1 MRYLTQSMI
10 PAILTIVGL
19 LILARNVAATPVT
32 ATSFEKVNPFGIQT
46 EDFFDQSSDQLPFF
60 NQSLDQCSD
69 QFDQL
74 DQLFDHPFFSAN
86 VDCYLGQKRRQRG
99 SGGRIWTNLY
109 YGNTVLE
116 PKGMNA
122 KIKPNLF
129 GLQVG
134 LDIVQSHGVYKTF
147 FGNFNQSKTKYP
159 DQTNADTENYL
170 LGYGKYIYLNGCHFG
185 GAGSLGYDRYK
196 IRNSSYQINAKGD
209 GLQCNLFGEFGLDF
223 ILGQWGIK
231 PFYALQYDFL
241 YHGRIGQASVPVRED
256 WNGHGLSQFLGIRFN
271 WKLFESF
278 ELQSRLTWIH
288 ELLDNPPVY
297 YHARFSAVQG
307 TGSPAVLFYEG
318 NTGRDWAWIG
328 FGLKLEGVYNVFLF
342 LDYDLM
348 INARHTTHLGN
359 LGLCFGW

>member
-1 MRYLTQSMI
+1 MRYLTQSII
-10 PAILTIVGL
+10 PAILVIVGL
-19 LILARNVAATPVT
+19 LALVRCAAATPVT
-32 ATSFEKVNPFGIQT
+32 TTSFEEFNPFRIQT
-46 EDFFDQSSDQLPFF
+46 EEFFEQSS
-60 NQSLDQCSD
+60 NQS
-69 QFDQL
+69 FDKISNQSCE
-74 DQLFDHPFFSAN
+74 QLFDHPFFSAD

-99 SGGRIWTNLY
+99 SGGRIWANLY
-109 YGNTVLE
+109 YGNTTLE
-116 PKGMNA
+116 PKGVKS
-122 KIKPNLF
+122 KIKPDFF

-134 LDIVQSHGVYKTF
+134 LDVVQSHGVYNTF
-147 FGNFNQSKTKYP
+147 FCNVNQSKIKYP
-159 DQTNADTENYL
+159 GQTNAKAENYL
-170 LGYGKYIYLNGCHFG
+170 FGFGKYIYLNGCHFG

-196 IRNSSYQINAKGD
+196 IHNSLYQIDAQGD
-209 GLQCNLFGEFGLDF
+209 GLQCNFFGEFGLDF
-223 ILGQWGIK
+223 IFGKWGIK

-241 YHGRIGQASVPVRED
+241 YHGRIGEAAAPVQGD
-256 WNGHGLSQFLGIRFN
+256 WNGHGLSQLLGIRFN

-288 ELLDNPPVY
+288 EMLDNPPVY

-307 TGSPAVLFYEG
+307 TNSPAVLFYEG